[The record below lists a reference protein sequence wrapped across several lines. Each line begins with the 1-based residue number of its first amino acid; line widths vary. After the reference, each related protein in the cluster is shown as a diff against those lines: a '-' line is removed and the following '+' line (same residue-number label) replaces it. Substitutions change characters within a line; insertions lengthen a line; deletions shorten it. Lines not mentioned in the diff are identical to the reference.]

1 MAHLGI
7 VPTTHVLACT
17 SILAL
22 SLCLS
27 LLARVACS
35 RWTAGASEHVRTVES
50 HGHGLDQEAGS
61 DAIYYVYPEL
71 LHISVSRPSTTAM
84 RCHAM
89 PCYAR
94 QPGSALLVTLS
105 H

>member
-1 MAHLGI
+1 VSHCRTVA
-7 VPTTHVLACT
+7 VSVAACP
-17 SILAL
+17 SGLFAL
-22 SLCLS
+22 HCT
-27 LLARVACS
+27 ARARE

-71 LHISVSRPSTTAM
+71 LHISVSRPSTTAIM

-94 QPGSALLVTLS
+94 QPGSARLCS
-105 H
+105 